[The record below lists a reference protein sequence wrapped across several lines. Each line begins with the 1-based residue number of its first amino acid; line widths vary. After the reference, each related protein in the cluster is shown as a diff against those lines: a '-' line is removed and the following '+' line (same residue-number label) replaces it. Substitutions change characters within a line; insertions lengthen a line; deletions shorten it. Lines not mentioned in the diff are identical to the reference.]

1 MFQSHVIDVSGT
13 FAGAA
18 LSYGGKYRFVA
29 VDPRVELLDGSEW
42 PSLAEVKRVVKHL
55 ISTGHLPA
63 NPPA

>member
-29 VDPRVELLDGSEW
+29 VDPASSCLTAANGRRW
-42 PSLAEVKRVVKHL
+42 P
-55 ISTGHLPA
+55 T
-63 NPPA
+63 